1 MTFNNILASWIP
13 ILDLFQR
20 SQSLDQAL
28 KYQDIV
34 RFLTE
39 KVSCSF
45 IDRLLASLSDEGA
58 NEGSATGQGFL
69 NDDTFAE
76 HLESA
81 NSKSIKEIL
90 RVPMML
96 AAMGGQNQLLTE
108 FMVSRIQI
116 LSTEIAG

>member
-1 MTFNNILASWIP
+1 M
-13 ILDLFQR
+13 
-20 SQSLDQAL
+20 

-34 RFLTE
+34 QFLTE

-45 IDRLLASLSDEGA
+45 IDRLLASLSDEGV
-58 NEGSATGQGFL
+58 NEDSAIGQGFL

-96 AAMGGQNQLLTE
+96 AAMGGQNQLLME
-108 FMVSRIQI
+108 FMVSKMQVV
-116 LSTEIAG
+116 STEIAG